1 MKILEINKFNF
12 AKGGADKHF
21 LDIIRLLE
29 KNGHKVAVFSMEHEK
44 NLPSPWKKYFVS
56 KVGYTGEY
64 SFWQKVKGAAR
75 MFYSFE
81 TKRKINGLLDEFQPD
96 IVHIH
101 NIYHQLSP
109 AILFEIK
116 KRNIPIVMTVHDF
129 KIICPNHS
137 LYHNGKIYDRC
148 KNGKYYQCF
157 LDKCV
162 KNSYAKSFLAMAEM
176 YWHNCLLK
184 TYKKNVDLYI
194 APSRFAKNVLEE
206 WGIAPEKIKV
216 LPHFIADN
224 NNTVFQ
230 YTVLEKSN
238 KDERENNQEN
248 KQVKVL
254 PHFIA
259 DNNNTVFQYTVLEK
273 SNKDEQENKREKYR
287 RKKYGDYSGNYAL
300 YIGRISKN
308 KGVDILINIFK
319 NLKSVKLYLCGEIED
334 GIDLEKSENIKYLGF
349 LNQAEIQDYLKK
361 ARFIVSGS
369 KLPETFGLI
378 ALETIAQGKPFIG
391 FKSGA
396 YGEIIKGG
404 VNGFLAKD
412 EKEMEKIIKK
422 IIRGKIVFNS
432 REIKKTAFRKY
443 NQDAYG
449 KTFLTY
455 LAFIATL

>member
-56 KVGYTGEY
+56 KVGYTSEY
-64 SFWQKVKGAAR
+64 SLWEKIKGAAR

-148 KNGKYYQCF
+148 KNGKYYQCL

-206 WGIAPEKIKV
+206 WGIAPEEIKV

-238 KDERENNQEN
+238 KDEREN
-248 KQVKVL
+248 
-254 PHFIA
+254 
-259 DNNNTVFQYTVLEK
+259 
-273 SNKDEQENKREKYR
+273 KRKKYR

-349 LNQAEIQDYLKK
+349 LNQAEIQDYLEK
-361 ARFIVSGS
+361 ARFVVSGS

-378 ALETIAQGKPFIG
+378 ALEAIAQGKPFIG